1 MKITWQFDKCILC
14 LKAPPN
20 TFEHI
25 IPESIGGRLQS
36 YILCKKC
43 NDITGSKL
51 ISKVKQDPSIRIA
64 LRNLSNKVPDLEESV
79 ENGQIYIG
87 RDINNN
93 LLTFIRKKS
102 EFKVQE
108 KKKRDDSLILD
119 TKKVEKK
126 HLKKIL
132 KKRGFKDSEI
142 LEKIDSFKKLEN
154 NIKVKLTE
162 KEKIVK
168 WGVQEFELCL
178 SGPIID
184 NRAIILISYNYLSL
198 LIGKLIYGQRL
209 EFLRNYILDGVES
222 EKISIQRFRTR
233 KYSPFHQ
240 ICPEFFTSKVIL
252 TIILFGYMVFKV
264 NLNISLPKVQDY
276 VYLEDLE
283 NKKTLFSGSIDN
295 AKKGKYFNIK

>member
-43 NDITGSKL
+43 NDFTGSKL

-108 KKKRDDSLILD
+108 KK
-119 TKKVEKK
+119 
-126 HLKKIL
+126 
-132 KKRGFKDSEI
+132 RG
-142 LEKIDSFKKLEN
+142 
-154 NIKVKLTE
+154 
-162 KEKIVK
+162 
-168 WGVQEFELCL
+168 
-178 SGPIID
+178 
-184 NRAIILISYNYLSL
+184 
-198 LIGKLIYGQRL
+198 
-209 EFLRNYILDGVES
+209 
-222 EKISIQRFRTR
+222 
-233 KYSPFHQ
+233 
-240 ICPEFFTSKVIL
+240 
-252 TIILFGYMVFKV
+252 TIH
-264 NLNISLPKVQDY
+264 
-276 VYLEDLE
+276 
-283 NKKTLFSGSIDN
+283 
-295 AKKGKYFNIK
+295 

>member
-1 MKITWQFDKCILC
+1 
-14 LKAPPN
+14 
-20 TFEHI
+20 
-25 IPESIGGRLQS
+25 
-36 YILCKKC
+36 
-43 NDITGSKL
+43 
-51 ISKVKQDPSIRIA
+51 
-64 LRNLSNKVPDLEESV
+64 
-79 ENGQIYIG
+79 
-87 RDINNN
+87 
-93 LLTFIRKKS
+93 
-102 EFKVQE
+102 
-108 KKKRDDSLILD
+108 
-119 TKKVEKK
+119 
-126 HLKKIL
+126 
-132 KKRGFKDSEI
+132 
-142 LEKIDSFKKLEN
+142 LEKLDSFKKLEN

-233 KYSPFHQ
+233 KYSSFHQ

-264 NLNISLPKVQDY
+264 NLNNSLPKVQDY

-283 NKKTLFSGSIDN
+283 NKKTLFSESIDN